1 MSWQKKEIYAIKL
14 HASQNMD
21 LIETVPLFKEFKI
34 LQYLQHIGK
43 IDRPLQHI
51 GKIDRPREVVIF
63 LHICK
68 MTKVLIFSSQLDVK
82 LW

>member
-43 IDRPLQHI
+43 IDRP
-51 GKIDRPREVVIF
+51 REVVIF